1 MTLFK
6 KLKLKKLTLSNNIVY
21 SPLAGCSDLP
31 FRQMVRKYTD
41 SLIFTEMTK
50 ADALA
55 RGDKGTFSMLSF
67 TKNMHPIGAQICT
80 SKKEIAKDSSKIIE
94 DLGFDLLDLNCGCP
108 VDKVTKDG
116 SGSAMLKTPE
126 LIGEILY
133 EMQKS
138 IDIPITVKI
147 RAGWDEQSVN
157 AKEITKIAEQAGASA
172 IFIHGRTRKQAYK
185 GGANW
190 DYIKEA
196 CDQERSILVF
206 ANGDIR
212 CRESAE
218 KALLHTGADGVLVSR
233 ITMGAPHIA
242 RNIFLGDS
250 APPCPHPLKLLEDHI
265 HEICIYTPPRKT
277 LSDIRRVSCWYL
289 RELKEYNDLRKSINK
304 AKSVEEV
311 YTLIESACNLLTTPF

>member
-6 KLKLKKLTLSNNIVY
+6 PIKIKNLELCSNIVY

-31 FRQMVRKYTD
+31 FRKMVRKYTD

-50 ADALA
+50 AEALA

-67 TKNMHPIGAQICT
+67 TKDMHPIGAQICT
-80 SKKEIAKDSSKIIE
+80 SKKEIAGTCAPIIE

-116 SGSAMLKTPE
+116 SGSALLKNPE
-126 LIGEILY
+126 ELGKIIY
-133 EMQKS
+133 EMQKNVS
-138 IDIPITVKI
+138 IPITVKI
-147 RAGWDEQSVN
+147 RAGWDEESIN
-157 AKEITKIAEQAGASA
+157 AKEVTKIAEQAGASA
-172 IFIHGRTRKQAYK
+172 IFIHGRTRKQGYK
-185 GGANW
+185 GPAIW
-190 DYIKEA
+190 DYIKDA

-212 CRESAE
+212 CRKSAE
-218 KALLHTGADGVLVSR
+218 DVLLQTGADGVLVSR

-242 RNIFLGDS
+242 QEIFEGEN
-250 APPCPHPLKLLEDHI
+250 APLSPHPLELIREHAK
-265 HEICIYTPPRKT
+265 EIALYQSPGKV

-289 RELKEYNDLRKSINK
+289 REQKEYTELRRAINK
-304 AKSVEEV
+304 ACSINEV
-311 YTLIESACNLLTTPF
+311 FLLIEAACHTASL